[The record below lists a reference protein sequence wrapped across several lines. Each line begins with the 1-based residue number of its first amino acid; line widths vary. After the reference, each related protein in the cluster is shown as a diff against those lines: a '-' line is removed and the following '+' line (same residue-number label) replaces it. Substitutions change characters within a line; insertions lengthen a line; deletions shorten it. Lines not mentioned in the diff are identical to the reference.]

1 MGTEKM
7 LSLQDVT
14 MSYGGENVLNGIDL
28 DVYRGQ
34 IIGYIGPNGAGKS
47 TTLKIML
54 GLVEEYQGTV
64 EIFGQDIA
72 SGDDTY
78 KKKIGYVPENADI
91 YDNLTAS
98 EYILFVGELYGM
110 EREWAE
116 EKARKLMQQFGLEDV
131 LHTRIASF
139 SKGMQQKVLIIS
151 SLLHDPDLLFLDE
164 PLNGLDANSVMMMK
178 DILDTL
184 AANGKTIFYS
194 SDRKSTRLNSS
205 HVAISYAVFCLKT
218 TKNIN
223 KSKI

>member
-139 SKGMQQKVLIIS
+139 SKGMRSEERRVGEGGR
-151 SLLHDPDLLFLDE
+151 DGGGMTD
-164 PLNGLDANSVMMMK
+164 
-178 DILDTL
+178 
-184 AANGKTIFYS
+184 
-194 SDRKSTRLNSS
+194 
-205 HVAISYAVFCLKT
+205 
-218 TKNIN
+218 
-223 KSKI
+223 